1 MGVILLIFL
10 QRKPK
15 YNKGYCNCVKKIFLK
30 PLQHYLFP
38 KTYKTHATKIV
49 VKSLSEENDPQK
61 IDFITF
67 LSIEVCALRSQ
78 TLCQG
83 QYFTLDVSM
92 LYAVHVT
99 ASIQIKSLSPHHI

>member
-1 MGVILLIFL
+1 MVGVILLIFL

-15 YNKGYCNCVKKIFLK
+15 YNKGYCNCVKKIFFK
-30 PLQHYLFP
+30 PLQQYLFP
-38 KTYKTHATKIV
+38 KTYKTHATEIV

-67 LSIEVCALRSQ
+67 LNIEVCALRSQ

-83 QYFTLDVSM
+83 QYFRN
-92 LYAVHVT
+92 
-99 ASIQIKSLSPHHI
+99 IFNSP